1 MDEPRIITAIDV
13 GTTKVFAMVAAV
25 DGNRPDGAKPRVL
38 AHATVPSRGLMR
50 GNVED
55 VAETTMAVRAA
66 LDLIEAE
73 AGIEI
78 ESAYIGVTGAHVK
91 CENRRDRLDGVGS
104 IGVITPQELEAG
116 SPLPFGSP
124 QQDRPDE
131 NRQVIHAMP
140 ISYTLDGEQG
150 IRNPIGMHSRS
161 VEVDTHV
168 ITADRAR
175 LQLLTQAVRDAGIE
189 VDALVMEP
197 LASGLATLTRDEMD
211 RGTLLIDIGGGTC
224 DMVAFRGGRVS
235 YTGVVPIG
243 GYQFTNDICLT
254 YNVDRDSAEQAKLEH
269 GHTEPAAVDP
279 DGMVS
284 MSLADRPTNIPIPAR
299 ELAQLLRER
308 ATEMAQLIRIKLDD
322 AKSGQVGSVKVVL
335 TGGASELPGIADI
348 IQRYL
353 GRRVRLCSP
362 SRAFEGAEGLSD
374 PMHATGLGILTWAA
388 SQPVPAKAR
397 RASRAN
403 GRAGNTGR
411 LAEIGA
417 GVGRQVRKL
426 RLSPWMASAMG
437 SRQT

>member
-1 MDEPRIITAIDV
+1 MTEPGIITAIDV

-25 DGNRPDGAKPRVL
+25 DGARPRVL
-38 AHATVPSRGLMR
+38 AHATVPCRGLMR

-55 VAETTMAVRAA
+55 VAETTMAIRAA
-66 LDLIEAE
+66 LDFVE
-73 AGIEI
+73 AGAGVEI

-104 IGVITPQELEAG
+104 IGVITPQELYADSSLPNGGGPDG
-116 SPLPFGSP
+116 SPNGG
-124 QQDRPDE
+124 
-131 NRQVIHAMP
+131 RQVIHAMP
-140 ISYTLDGEQG
+140 ISYTLDGEAG
-150 IRNPIGMHSRS
+150 IRNPIGMHSKS

-224 DMVAFRGGRVS
+224 DMVAFRGGKVS

-279 DGMVS
+279 DGLVS
-284 MSLADRPTNIPIPAR
+284 MSLADRPADILVPAR

-322 AKSGQVGSVKVVL
+322 AKSGQVGSVKIVL

-348 IQRYL
+348 LQRYL
-353 GRRVRLCSP
+353 GRRVRLGSP
-362 SRAFEGAEGLSD
+362 SRAFEGAEDLTD
-374 PMHATGLGILTWAA
+374 PMHATGLGILAWAA
-388 SQPVPAKAR
+388 AQPVPAKV
-397 RASRAN
+397 SRATRRGI
-403 GRAGNTGR
+403 GRAASPGR
-411 LAEIGA
+411 LAGIGS
-417 GVGRQVRKL
+417 GVSRQVRKL
-426 RLSPWMASAMG
+426 RVSPWMAAAMG
-437 SRQT
+437 NRQA

>member
-1 MDEPRIITAIDV
+1 MTEPGIITAIDV

-25 DGNRPDGAKPRVL
+25 DGARPRVL
-38 AHATVPSRGLMR
+38 AHATVPCRGLMR

-55 VAETTMAVRAA
+55 VAETTMAIRAA
-66 LDLIEAE
+66 LDFVE
-73 AGIEI
+73 AGAGVEI

-104 IGVITPQELEAG
+104 IGVITPQELYADSSLPNGGGPDG
-116 SPLPFGSP
+116 SPNGG
-124 QQDRPDE
+124 
-131 NRQVIHAMP
+131 RQVIHAMP
-140 ISYTLDGEQG
+140 ISYTLDGEAG
-150 IRNPIGMHSRS
+150 IRNPIGMHSKS

-224 DMVAFRGGRVS
+224 DMVAFRGGKVS

-279 DGMVS
+279 DG
-284 MSLADRPTNIPIPAR
+284 LADILVPAR

-322 AKSGQVGSVKVVL
+322 AKSGQVGSVKIVL

-348 IQRYL
+348 LQRYL
-353 GRRVRLCSP
+353 GRRVRLGSP
-362 SRAFEGAEGLSD
+362 SRAFEGAEDLTD
-374 PMHATGLGILTWAA
+374 PMHATGLGILAWAA
-388 SQPVPAKAR
+388 AQPVPAKV
-397 RASRAN
+397 SRATRRGI
-403 GRAGNTGR
+403 GRAASPSR
-411 LAEIGA
+411 LAGIGS
-417 GVGRQVRKL
+417 GVSRQVRKL
-426 RLSPWMASAMG
+426 RVSPWMAAAMG
-437 SRQT
+437 NRQA

>member
-1 MDEPRIITAIDV
+1 MTEPGIITAIDV

-25 DGNRPDGAKPRVL
+25 DGTRPRVL
-38 AHATVPSRGLMR
+38 AHATVPCRGLMR

-55 VAETTMAVRAA
+55 VAETTLAVRAA
-66 LDLIEAE
+66 LDLVEAE

-78 ESAYIGVTGAHVK
+78 DSAYIGVTGAHVT

-104 IGVITPQELEAG
+104 IGVITPQELYAG
-116 SPLPFGSP
+116 SPV
-124 QQDRPDE
+124 PDARSSDE
-131 NRQVIHAMP
+131 DRQVIHAMP
-140 ISYTLDGEQG
+140 ISYTLDGEEG
-150 IRNPIGMHSRS
+150 IRNPIGMHSKS

-175 LQLLTQAVRDAGIE
+175 LQLLTQAVRNAGIE

-224 DMVAFRGGRVS
+224 DMVAFRGGKVS

-254 YNVDRDSAEQAKLEH
+254 YNVDRDSAEQAKVEH

-284 MSLADRPTNIPIPAR
+284 MSLADRPTDIRVPTR

-308 ATEMAQLIRIKLDD
+308 AMEMGQLIRIKLDD

-348 IQRYL
+348 LQRYL
-353 GRRVRLCSP
+353 GRRVRLGSP
-362 SRAFEGAEGLSD
+362 NRAFEGAEGLAD
-374 PMHATGLGILTWAA
+374 PMHATGLGILAWAA
-388 SQPVPAKAR
+388 AQPVPAKASR
-397 RASRAN
+397 GSRAN
-403 GRAGNTGR
+403 GHATSRSANSGR
-411 LAEIGA
+411 LAELGA
-417 GVGRQVRKL
+417 GVSRQVRKL
-426 RLSPWMASAMG
+426 KLSPWMASAMNG
-437 SRQT
+437 RQA